1 MLKFCEAAWTIFLYS
16 LPGIGIAVSLLI
28 LLWLFDAQI
37 FIECG
42 PNSFLGESE

>member
-1 MLKFCEAAWTIFLYS
+1 MMTKIVTILCE
-16 LPGIGIAVSLLI
+16 GIWIGTGIAVGLII

-42 PNSFLGESE
+42 PDSFIGG